1 MYTVRLLSRLL
12 RRGCA
17 PKSTC
22 FVIFC
27 GSLPGK
33 EGDRITEERR
43 EHMIRLRPYKPSDAW
58 SLLEWWKDA
67 DEEAFIKWSC
77 NKFEYPL
84 SIEQL
89 DGYFSLWCLREDSG
103 WLMTALD
110 ERGKP
115 VGHFLMRLAD
125 YETGTIRMGFIVV
138 DPRARGRGCGKEMMR
153 QALWYAFRI
162 LGMKKVTLG
171 VFKNNPQAKACYETV
186 GFTETA
192 FVAEYVNYDGVV
204 YDGYEMEAVDHG

>member
-1 MYTVRLLSRLL
+1 
-12 RRGCA
+12 
-17 PKSTC
+17 
-22 FVIFC
+22 
-27 GSLPGK
+27 
-33 EGDRITEERR
+33 
-43 EHMIRLRPYKPSDAW
+43 MIRLRPYKPSDAW
-58 SLLEWWKDA
+58 SLLEWWEGA
-67 DEEAFIKWSC
+67 DKEAFVKWSC

-125 YETGTIRMGFIVV
+125 YEAGTIRMGFIVV
-138 DPRARGRGCGKEMMR
+138 DPKTRGKGYGKEMMK

-171 VFKNNPQAKACYETV
+171 VFKNNPQAKACYEAV
-186 GFTETA
+186 GFSEATY
-192 FVAEYVNYDGVV
+192 VAEYVNYDGVV